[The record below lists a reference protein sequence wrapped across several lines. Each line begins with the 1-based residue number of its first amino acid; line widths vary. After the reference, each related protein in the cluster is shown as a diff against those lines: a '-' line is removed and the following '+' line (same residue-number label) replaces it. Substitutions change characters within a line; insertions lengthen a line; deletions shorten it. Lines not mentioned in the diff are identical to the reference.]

1 MSDRRR
7 TKTSAG
13 VLLLLGPEIGEKRK
27 ELQNLMDSVT
37 SKGGEVHRYYAFDCE
52 ILEVVRTLRNGS
64 LFGSQRLVVIQA
76 AESIKRAED
85 VDALVE
91 YLKSPAPDAKLVLES
106 DEIRVNKK
114 LMNAAG
120 QSATRI
126 FWEMFDNQ
134 KSGWITSYLRRRG
147 KRIGAEAIEY
157 LLDLVANNTEEMAR
171 ACDALALVSG
181 DREEID
187 VETIDAF
194 IYHSRQENVFTLFDR
209 IGERDLE
216 AALESLHA
224 ILLSGQSNGVGLL
237 AGLVWQFERL
247 LEFRRL
253 LDRRYSS
260 QEALTAVKVRGKRAQ
275 RNLQRAAEAYTAES
289 LERIVTRLVEVDEV
303 LRSVHSRWHATQ
315 LELFLYDVI
324 AADGYHP
331 ERERREAGSYL

>member
-1 MSDRRR
+1 MSERR
-7 TKTSAG
+7 TTKSSGG
-13 VLLLLGPEIGEKRK
+13 VLILLGPELGEKRK
-27 ELQNLMDSVT
+27 QLQNLMDSVT
-37 SKGGEVHRYYAFDCE
+37 SKGGEVHRYYAFDCD
-52 ILEVVRTLRNGS
+52 ILEVVQTLRNGS
-64 LFGSQRLVVIQA
+64 LFGSQRLVVIQS
-76 AESIKRAED
+76 AESIKRAEA
-85 VDALVE
+85 VDALVA
-91 YLKSPAPDAKLVLES
+91 YLKAPAPDARLVLES
-106 DEIRVNKK
+106 DEIRINKK
-114 LMNAAG
+114 LMNVAG

-134 KSGWITSYLRRRG
+134 KSGWINSYLRRRG

-194 IYHSRQENVFTLFDR
+194 IYHSREENVFTLFDR

-247 LEFRRL
+247 LEFRRM
-253 LDRRYSS
+253 LDRRYSG
-260 QEALTAVKVRGKRAQ
+260 QEAFTALKIRGKRAQ

-289 LERIVTRLVEVDEV
+289 LEQVITRLVEVDEV

-324 AADGYHP
+324 VADGYHP
-331 ERERREAGSYL
+331 ERERREMGSYL